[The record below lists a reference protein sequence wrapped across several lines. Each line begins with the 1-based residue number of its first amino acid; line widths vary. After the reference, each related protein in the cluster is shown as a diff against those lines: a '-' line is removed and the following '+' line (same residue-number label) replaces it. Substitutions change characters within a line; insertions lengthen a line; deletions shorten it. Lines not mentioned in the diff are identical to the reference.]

1 MVVEKS
7 QSAILTA
14 ISSSPSLYRAAVSTA
29 TILLLGLTCAVQGTT
44 YNDCEFY
51 YYDLVRASS
60 SSNFHTNC
68 PRRTGGSNEF
78 DDADFPTIKIAW
90 IPAPP
95 YLIDE
100 GGNNPGGIFP
110 RMSLF
115 SFYYFKTRK
124 ICE

>member
-29 TILLLGLTCAVQGTT
+29 TILLLGLTGAVQG

-51 YYDLVRASS
+51 YYDLVRASPS
-60 SSNFHTNC
+60 SSNFEHNW

-78 DDADFPTIKIAW
+78 DDVNFPTIKIAW